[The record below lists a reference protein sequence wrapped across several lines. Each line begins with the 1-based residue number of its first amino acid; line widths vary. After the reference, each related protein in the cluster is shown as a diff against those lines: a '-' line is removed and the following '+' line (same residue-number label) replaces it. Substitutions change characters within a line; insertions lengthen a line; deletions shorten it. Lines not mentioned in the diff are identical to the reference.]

1 MLLERTFHTL
11 KKLGNERLQLPIF
24 YESPVSLR
32 FETGD
37 PSLDIFLTEKQL
49 NPKYLRSA
57 FWRTSFLHEKT
68 APFDTLLW
76 VLYRTPDLDTD
87 IDEIIERFCRLTRLP
102 SPAEVYRQEVTTA
115 AEEPMTRILL
125 FWDIKETPPQIS
137 PLLEAITYCDFKDFG
152 FRELSSAVF
161 FFDTTRH
168 LLFHPYDD
176 RGVDVVAEKPDD
188 IRFLYEDCLN
198 WLLEYDIERM
208 KNTFEKMVSAKADA
222 ISDISL

>member
-11 KKLGNERLQLPIF
+11 KIIGNERLQLPIF

-37 PSLDIFLTEKQL
+37 PDLEIFLTENQL

-57 FWRTSFLHEKT
+57 LWRTTFLYEKVV
-68 APFDTLLW
+68 PFDTLLW

-87 IDEIIERFCRLTRLP
+87 VDEIIDRFCRLCHLP
-102 SPAEVYRQEVTTA
+102 SPAEVYQQEVTTA
-115 AEEPMTRILL
+115 AEDPMTRILL
-125 FWDIKETPPQIS
+125 FWDMEDTHPKIEPLFKEIMRS
-137 PLLEAITYCDFKDFG
+137 DFKNLG

-161 FFDTTRH
+161 FFDTRRH

-176 RGVDVVAEKPDD
+176 RGVDIVGKTTED
-188 IRFLYEDCLN
+188 IRFLYKECRN
-198 WLLEYDIERM
+198 WLLDYDIERM
-208 KNTFEKMVSAKADA
+208 KQTFEPK
-222 ISDISL
+222 

>member
-1 MLLERTFHTL
+1 MLLEKVFHTL
-11 KKLGNERLQLPIF
+11 KILGNERLQLPIF

-37 PSLDIFLTEKQL
+37 PTLEIFLTEKKL

-57 FWRTSFLHEKT
+57 LWRASFLYEKA

-87 IDEIIERFCRLTRLP
+87 VDAILDRFCRLAHLP
-102 SPAEVYRQEVTTA
+102 APAEVYQQEVTTA
-115 AEEPMTRILL
+115 AEDPMTRILL
-125 FWDIKETPPQIS
+125 FWDMQETPPKVA
-137 PLLEAITYCDFKDFG
+137 PLLEAIMRADFKDLG

-176 RGVDVVAEKPDD
+176 RGIDVVAKATED
-188 IRFLYEDCLN
+188 IRFLYEDCKN
-198 WLLEYDIERM
+198 WLLAYDMERM
-208 KNTFEKMVSAKADA
+208 QATFAQTKKP
-222 ISDISL
+222 

>member
-1 MLLERTFHTL
+1 MLLERTFETL
-11 KKLGNERLQLPIF
+11 KKIGNERLQLPIF

-37 PSLDIFLTEKQL
+37 PTLDIFLDEKHL
-49 NPKYLRSA
+49 NPRYLKSA
-57 FWRTSFLHEKT
+57 QWRAAFLYEKT

-87 IDEIIERFCRLTRLP
+87 IDEIIEKFCRLAHLP
-102 SPAEVYRQEVTTA
+102 SPAEVYQQDVTTA
-115 AEEPMTRILL
+115 SEESMTRILL
-125 FWDIKETPPQIS
+125 FWDMEQTPPRVA
-137 PLLEAITYCDFKDFG
+137 PLLEAIMSCDFKGLG

-176 RGVDVVAEKPDD
+176 RGADVVAEKTDN
-188 IRFLYEDCLN
+188 IRFLYKDCQN

-208 KNTFEKMVSAKADA
+208 KTTFEQR
-222 ISDISL
+222 

>member
-1 MLLERTFHTL
+1 MLLENVFETL
-11 KKLGNERLQLPIF
+11 KIIGNERLQLPIF
-24 YESPVSLR
+24 YESPVALR

-37 PSLDIFLTEKQL
+37 PSLDIFLTETQL

-57 FWRTSFLHEKT
+57 LWRTSFLYEKT

-87 IDEIIERFCRLTRLP
+87 VDEIIDRFCTLVHLP
-102 SPAEVYRQEVTTA
+102 APAEVYEQNVTTA

-125 FWDIKETPPQIS
+125 FWDMEQTPPRIS
-137 PLLEAITYCDFKDFG
+137 ALLEAIMSCDFKNLG

-161 FFDTTRH
+161 FFDTKRH

-176 RGVDVVAEKPDD
+176 RGVDVVAETPDS
-188 IRFLYEDCLN
+188 IRFLYEDCRN
-198 WLLEYDIERM
+198 WLLDYDLERM
-208 KNTFEKMVSAKADA
+208 KTIFA
-222 ISDISL
+222 

>member
-1 MLLERTFHTL
+1 MLLERTFDTL

-37 PSLDIFLTEKQL
+37 PELEIFLTENKL

-57 FWRTSFLHEKT
+57 LWRTSFLYEKV

-76 VLYRTPDLDTD
+76 VLYRTPDLETD
-87 IDEIIERFCRLTRLP
+87 VDEIIDRFCRLTHLP

-115 AEEPMTRILL
+115 AEDPMTRILL
-125 FWDIKETPPQIS
+125 FWDMEETSPKTEPLFKEIMRS
-137 PLLEAITYCDFKDFG
+137 DFKDLG

-161 FFDTTRH
+161 FFDTERN

-176 RGVDVVAEKPDD
+176 RGVDVVGETAEDL
-188 IRFLYEDCLN
+188 RFLYEECKN
-198 WLLEYDIERM
+198 WLLDYDIERM
-208 KNTFEKMVSAKADA
+208 KAIFEPK
-222 ISDISL
+222 

>member
-1 MLLERTFHTL
+1 MLLERTFDTL

-37 PSLDIFLTEKQL
+37 PELEIFLTEKKL

-57 FWRTSFLHEKT
+57 LWRASFLYEKV

-87 IDEIIERFCRLTRLP
+87 VDEIIDRFCRLVHLP
-102 SPAEVYRQEVTTA
+102 SPAEVYQQEVTTA
-115 AEEPMTRILL
+115 AEDPMTRILL
-125 FWDIKETPPQIS
+125 FWDMEDTPPKIE
-137 PLLEAITYCDFKDFG
+137 PLFKAIMRSDFKDLG

-161 FFDTTRH
+161 FFDTKRR

-176 RGVDVVAEKPDD
+176 RGVDVVGETTED
-188 IRFLYEDCLN
+188 IRFLYEDCRN

-208 KNTFEKMVSAKADA
+208 QNTFEQSKKP
-222 ISDISL
+222 

>member
-1 MLLERTFHTL
+1 MLLERTFETL
-11 KKLGNERLQLPIF
+11 KIIGNERLQLPIF

-37 PSLDIFLTEKQL
+37 PQLDIFLTEKHL

-57 FWRTSFLHEKT
+57 LWRTSFLYEKV

-87 IDEIIERFCRLTRLP
+87 VDEIIDRFCRLCHLP

-115 AEEPMTRILL
+115 TGDPMTRILL
-125 FWDIKETPPQIS
+125 FWDMEDTPPKIQ
-137 PLLEAITYCDFKDFG
+137 PLFEEIMCSDFKGLG

-176 RGVDVVAEKPDD
+176 RGVDVVGKTTED
-188 IRFLYEDCLN
+188 IRYLYEECRN
-198 WLLEYDIERM
+198 WLLDYDIERM
-208 KNTFEKMVSAKADA
+208 KRTFEK
-222 ISDISL
+222 